1 MREIKDFDTE
11 KKIYIGKVLNHIHY
25 KKLHSRI
32 YEELSNHLD
41 DMYEDFSSTCDNEIE
56 IIKRVIDEIGNP
68 DELGEE
74 LKKANATKLLISRV
88 FKTICF
94 ILSIPLLYSAW
105 VVTAHV
111 GMEII
116 DYTRTYTITEAEEWI
131 MKNRTEG
138 KAIKLLTEIEHEGV
152 VHRIYVPEAQSEN
165 FDIYHICS
173 VKLFGINIKDR
184 FEYAH
189 STYISSDEYTI
200 ANLNT
205 ESYRLTDTLFIY
217 FADPLYEYIKI
228 EYISLEDSTRGKW
241 SDFIKIPQNGTVDKP
256 ECVLFDC
263 PDGYRWNHYERFDE
277 NKELKECD

>member
-1 MREIKDFDTE
+1 MMEIKDFDTE

-25 KKLHSRI
+25 RKLHARI

-41 DMYEDFSSTCDNEIE
+41 DMYEDFSRECDDEIE
-56 IIKRVIDEIGNP
+56 ITKKVIDEMGNP

-74 LKKANATKLLISRV
+74 LKKANATKLLMARV
-88 FKTICF
+88 FKIVCF

-105 VVTAHV
+105 VVTAHI

-131 MKNRTEG
+131 MENKTEG
-138 KAIKLLTEIEHEGV
+138 KAIKLLTEVEHNGV
-152 VHRIYVPEAQSEN
+152 VHRIYVPEVQSEN
-165 FDIYHICS
+165 FDIYHINS
-173 VKLFGINIKDR
+173 TKLFGINIKDR
-184 FEYAH
+184 FEYSH

-205 ESYRLTDTLFIY
+205 DSYRLSDALFIY
-217 FADPLYEYIKI
+217 FDDPEEEYLKI
-228 EYISLEDSTRGKW
+228 EYISLEDGSRGTW

-256 ECVLFDC
+256 EYVLFDC
-263 PDGYRWNHYERFDE
+263 PDGYRWSRYERFDE
-277 NKELKECD
+277 NKELIEWK